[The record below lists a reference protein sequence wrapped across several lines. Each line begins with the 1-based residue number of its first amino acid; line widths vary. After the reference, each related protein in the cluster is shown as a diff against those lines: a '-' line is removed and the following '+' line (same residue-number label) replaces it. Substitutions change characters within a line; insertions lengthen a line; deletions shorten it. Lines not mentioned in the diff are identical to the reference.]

1 MIRRVAIGPLIVA
14 AFLSIAACSSN
25 GNVEPV
31 DGVHVIATTSIL
43 GDVVGRL
50 GGTGIDLDVM
60 IPPGVDPHDFSP
72 SAQQVAAL
80 SSADLIV
87 ANGLGLEEGL
97 ADLLAQ
103 AQSEGITVLE
113 AGADVDP
120 LPLMGAGGEQGGF
133 DPHFWQDPIRMR
145 AAVEMISML
154 LVDAGVPDA
163 ADNAAEYEAEIDAT
177 HSEIVALIDPIPSDE
192 RLLVTNH
199 DAFEYFA
206 DRYGFKVIG
215 TIIPGGSTL
224 AEPSSAE
231 MAELVATI
239 NAYDVPAIFV
249 ENTSSSGLAD
259 TLANETGRD
268 IKVIQLVSDALGEP
282 GTETGTYLGMILFN
296 ANLIANSLRG

>member
-1 MIRRVAIGPLIVA
+1 M
-14 AFLSIAACSSN
+14 
-25 GNVEPV
+25 
-31 DGVHVIATTSIL
+31 IATTSIL

-50 GGTGIDLDVM
+50 GGTGLDLDVM
-60 IPPGVDPHDFSP
+60 IPTGVDPHDFSP

-80 SSADLIV
+80 SSADLII

-103 AQSEGITVLE
+103 ANSEGITVLE
-113 AGADVDP
+113 AGANVDP
-120 LPLMGAGGEQGGF
+120 LTLPGGF

-145 AAVEMISML
+145 AAVETISTL
-154 LVDAGVPDA
+154 LVEAGVPGA

-177 HSEIVALIDPIPSDE
+177 HSEIVALLDSIPSEE

-206 DRYGFKVIG
+206 DRYGFEVIG
-215 TIIPGGSTL
+215 TVIPGGSTL

-249 ENTSSSGLAD
+249 ENIAGSGLAD

-296 ANLIANSLRG
+296 ATVIADSLGG